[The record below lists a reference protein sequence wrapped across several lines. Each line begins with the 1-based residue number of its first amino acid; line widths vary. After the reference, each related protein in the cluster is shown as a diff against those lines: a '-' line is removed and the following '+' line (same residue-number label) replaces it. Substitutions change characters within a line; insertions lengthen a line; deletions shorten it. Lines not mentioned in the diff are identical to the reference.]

1 MNYFGNMSGGKS
13 DFARRSAV
21 AAAKSGLRVLL
32 ATPDGNIVFE
42 PGTGNIQSVSLPHVG
57 GAEIGWI
64 ETDGWVHDRFM
75 KGKDQQ

>member
-1 MNYFGNMSGGKS
+1 MRGGKS

-57 GAEIGWI
+57 GLKLDWI
-64 ETDGWVHDRFM
+64 ETDSWVRDRFM
-75 KGKDQQ
+75 KGSTE

>member
-1 MNYFGNMSGGKS
+1 MIFGNNMRGKS

-32 ATPDGNIVFE
+32 ATQDGNIAFE

-57 GAEIGWI
+57 GWEPDWI
-64 ETDGWVHDRFM
+64 ETDSWVHDRFM
-75 KGKDQQ
+75 KGPTE